1 MDVAIITA
9 IIGGL
14 CVAIPSVIATITSNS
29 KNNALLTY
37 QLSELKADL
46 KALKK
51 EVNAHDDTVGEEIGL
66 IKEQI
71 HSLELRIEKIETEN
85 NIVHHDYRKGGVD
98 EH

>member
-1 MDVAIITA
+1 MDVAIVTA

-14 CVAIPSVIATITSNS
+14 CVAIPSVIATISSNS

-37 QLSELKADL
+37 QLNELKSDL

-51 EVNAHDDTVGEEIGL
+51 EVNAHDDSVGEEIGH

-71 HSLELRIEKIETEN
+71 HLLELRIERLETEN
-85 NIVHHDYRKGGVD
+85 NIVHHNDYRR
-98 EH
+98 EE